1 MAGGLTSY
9 TYTTLTT
16 AIQNYCEVDTT
27 VFTAT
32 VTDQFIMNAEHR
44 INLDIPM
51 DSDRQEW
58 EGAVAADVN
67 TVRVPAGFQ
76 FVRGVKVFNST
87 ANANEQGTWLERRD
101 QTFLSEYVGKLTG
114 PKGSTASG
122 ADVTGLPKY
131 YAMFGGATGLTDT
144 TSGSIMMAPTP
155 DANYV
160 IQIFGN
166 AMPTGLGSGADGDS
180 HTYVSRYFP
189 QGLLYACLVE
199 AFSFLKGPQDMLTL
213 YEQKY
218 TQELQKFASMQIG
231 RRRRDDYTDGTIRIP
246 IESPPQ

>member
-44 INLDIPM
+44 INLDCPM

-67 TVRVPAGFQ
+67 TVRVPAGFL

-87 ANANEQGTWLERRD
+87 ANANEQAQWLERRD
-101 QTFLSEYVGKLTG
+101 QTFLSEYVGFKTG

-144 TSGSIMMAPTP
+144 TSGSIVMAPTP

-180 HTYVSRYFP
+180 HTYISRYFP
-189 QGLLYACLVE
+189 QGLLYACLGE
-199 AFSFLKGPQDMLTL
+199 AYSYLKGPQDMLTL

-218 TQELQKFASMQIG
+218 KQELQKFASLQIG